1 MFYNMDSN
9 CSWSILLQPKPP
21 HVAFSIVC
29 VVSSVWLHTNDFPPS
44 HCMEHLK
51 SVAMPSPLV
60 YQFLVATLLPS
71 ASQVLIATLPPPDFL
86 LLLQH
91 SFLQPLMITP
101 SFGLL
106 CSHCNTPVLQLITLI
121 ATPPPPYFP
130 ALVATLFSSAS
141 HVLVATLLPLASYV
155 LVATPPSS
163 SLSCSRCNTPSVC
176 RSGPCNWKKTKNQTG
191 PD

>member
-1 MFYNMDSN
+1 
-9 CSWSILLQPKPP
+9 
-21 HVAFSIVC
+21 
-29 VVSSVWLHTNDFPPS
+29 
-44 HCMEHLK
+44 MEHLK

-130 ALVATLFSSAS
+130 ALVVTLFSSAS

-163 SLSCSRCNTPSVC
+163 SLSNSRCNTPSVC
-176 RSGPCNWKKTKNQTG
+176 RSGPCNRKKTKNQTG